1 MKEEALKARLKYIAT
16 ERNIPF
22 NQIWKQLLLER
33 FLARLSLS
41 THREKFVF
49 KGGLLLANY
58 LDIGRETMDID
69 LSLQKLKANMKNIK
83 TVMTDICNTHVTD
96 NLSFKWDRVNPL
108 DQPHMHYTG
117 YRVSLKAN
125 LGKMRDV
132 VQVDIGLGDI
142 AKPVENTFLPLQY
155 KGSALF
161 NGDIKLLMYPT
172 EFIFAEKLETII
184 SKGEI
189 NSRMKDYH
197 DLLLMIRENELLNV
211 KFLHSAIHKT
221 FNHRKTNLK
230 LPITFNPESLHTLQ
244 RLWTSHQRGLGDQ
257 KEQLNLPE
265 KVNEVINE
273 INAYLDKLSLAPKLE
288 EFGDLIDDAQKEAKK
303 AGLTKDDLENAI
315 KDHRKTNIHQGR

>member
-16 ERNIPF
+16 EKNIPF

-41 THREKFVF
+41 THREKFIF

-58 LDIGRETMDID
+58 LDIGRETMDIN
-69 LSLQKLKANMKNIK
+69 LSLKKLKANMENIK
-83 TVMTDICNTHVTD
+83 TVMMDICNTHVSD
-96 NLSFKWDRVNPL
+96 NLDFKWDRVNPL
-108 DQPHMHYTG
+108 DQPHMRYTG

-142 AKPVENTFLPLQY
+142 AKPIEDTLLPLQY
-155 KGSALF
+155 KGAALF
-161 NGDIKLLMYPT
+161 NGDIKLLMYSA

-211 KFLHSAIHKT
+211 NLLNNAIRTT
-221 FNHRKTNLK
+221 FKHRKTDLN
-230 LPITFNPESLHTLQ
+230 LPIAFDAESMQTLQ
-244 RLWTSHQRGLGDQ
+244 RLWTNHQRGLGWGS
-257 KEQLNLPE
+257 KRPT
-265 KVNEVINE
+265 
-273 INAYLDKLSLAPKLE
+273 KL
-288 EFGDLIDDAQKEAKK
+288 
-303 AGLTKDDLENAI
+303 AGKD
-315 KDHRKTNIHQGR
+315 R